1 MYFKNYALSPEP
13 LFLYPLP
20 FYKTP
25 LTWTPH
31 PPPWRMYGTCRSS
44 SEITTNDDGVPRTT
58 SHLENDFVSTTIEL
72 CPCKHFGVRSPD
84 PNFILL
90 ESFEC
95 ARLSSQLVLGLGVD

>member
-1 MYFKNYALSPEP
+1 MHCHLSPP
-13 LFLYPLP
+13 FLQNSSDLVP
-20 FYKTP
+20 TQ
-25 LTWTPH
+25 